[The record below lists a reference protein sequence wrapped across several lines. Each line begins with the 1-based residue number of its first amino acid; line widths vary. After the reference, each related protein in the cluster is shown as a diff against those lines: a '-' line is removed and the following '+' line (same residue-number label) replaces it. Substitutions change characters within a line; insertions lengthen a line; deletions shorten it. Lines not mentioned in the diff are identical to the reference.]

1 MLLTSALR
9 AVLHV
14 GVFPQFVP
22 CQLKNLPHEQEI
34 KGTSSKENTPRSMF
48 CWGQGVEDTVH
59 FKINSITEFGP
70 NSLSSGILFTCMVVC
85 SAYEGREGLPETNHL
100 EGGINPVSSVQSQ
113 IQKTHGICVQ
123 KLLTNHFCF

>member
-34 KGTSSKENTPRSMF
+34 KRDFFQRKYSEINV

-70 NSLSSGILFTCMVVC
+70 NSLSSGILFTCTVVC

-100 EGGINPVSSVQSQ
+100 EGGIILSHPFSQ